1 MNTLSLSRLLAGWI
15 VLVFFL
21 TLPLAAQNGT
31 PVDSLKKQ
39 IDKKFEALDHRLDE
53 LAKAVDDVQWYNKV
67 CDVAGI
73 DKVFIVGPP
82 PVKVQDST
90 ARGAWNPVKFWAY
103 IFIPKTLDMNKKY
116 PLLILPHGGVHADFT
131 TYHAHIIREMMAQ
144 GYIVAAPEYRGST
157 GYGKTFYERIDY
169 GGREV
174 DDNHATRAWM
184 VENCMLVDSSRI
196 GAVGWSHGGLITL
209 LDIFEHP
216 QDYRVAFAGVPV
228 SDLIMRL
235 GYYDDDYRKDFYA
248 KYHIGKTVAEDSAE
262 YLRRSPVA
270 HVKQLQTPL
279 LIHTNTSDDD
289 VHVEEVQ
296 HLIEEL
302 QAAGKKF
309 DFQVFQEA
317 PGGHSF
323 DRIDTK
329 LAKQIRLKIYSFL
342 ARYLN
347 PPHPFTSLQDLE
359 KAGYQEAAGN

>member
-1 MNTLSLSRLLAGWI
+1 MNHYSVQRSFFISLIFLSLYSPSLSALDGKSS
-15 VLVFFL
+15 
-21 TLPLAAQNGT
+21 
-31 PVDSLKKQ
+31 DSVRIQ
-39 IDKKFEALDHRLDE
+39 IDKKFEALNHRLDQ

-67 CDVAGI
+67 GDVASI

-82 PVKVQDST
+82 PAKVKDST

-103 IFIPKTLDMNKKY
+103 VFIPQKLDRNKKY

-131 TYHAHIIREMMAQ
+131 TYHTHIIRELMAQ

-157 GYGKTFYERIDY
+157 GYGKDFYERIDY

-174 DDNHATRAWM
+174 EDNHATRNWM
-184 VENCMLVDSSRI
+184 VENCSLVDSNRI
-196 GAVGWSHGGLITL
+196 GAIGWSHGGLITL
-209 LDIFEHP
+209 LDIFDHP

-228 SDLIMRL
+228 SDLVLRL
-235 GYYDDDYRKDFYA
+235 SYLDDDYRKDFYA
-248 KYHIGKTVAEDSAE
+248 NYHIGKTVSEDSAE
-262 YLRRSPVA
+262 YLRRSPVTS
-270 HVKQLQTPL
+270 VNKLKTPL
-279 LIHTNTSDDD
+279 LIHTNTNDDD

-302 QAAGKKF
+302 KAAGKKF
-309 DFQVFQEA
+309 DFEIFQEA

-329 LAKQIRLKIYSFL
+329 LAKQTRLKIYSFL

-347 PPHPFTSLQDLE
+347 PPHTLKSLLDLE
-359 KAGYQEAAGN
+359 KAGYK